1 MTLRRT
7 HGTHLATWVVTVLLV
22 VPLLGLSLWG
32 SWRLLFWGVVAAAP
46 HAHYGPA
53 AGMTTPGAM
62 PPGVDAM
69 LVGGWGT
76 SAGASLTVLVVV
88 GFLALVCILLA
99 VVALA
104 ERTEDTLAT
113 LEEAYVR
120 GELDD
125 EEYTRQRRVLAGERS
140 GRTS

>member
-1 MTLRRT
+1 MALRRT
-7 HGTHLATWVVTVLLV
+7 HGAHLAAWVVTVLLV

-53 AGMTTPGAM
+53 AGTTAPGAM

-69 LVGGWGT
+69 LVGGAGS
-76 SAGASLTVLVVV
+76 SAGVSLTMLVVV
-88 GFLALVCILLA
+88 GFLVLVCVLLA
-99 VVALA
+99 MSAVAA
-104 ERTEDTLAT
+104 RTDDALAT

-125 EEYTRQRRVLAGERS
+125 EEYTRRRRTLVGERP

>member
-1 MTLRRT
+1 MTPRRT
-7 HGTHLATWVVTVLLV
+7 HGAHLAAWVVTVLLV

-53 AGMTTPGAM
+53 AGTTVPGAM

-69 LVGGWGT
+69 LVGGPGS
-76 SAGASLTVLVVV
+76 SAGVSLAILVVV
-88 GFLALVCILLA
+88 GFLALVGILLA
-99 VVALA
+99 MVAFA
-104 ERTEDTLAT
+104 ARTDDALAT

-125 EEYTRQRRVLAGERS
+125 EEYTRLRRALDGERPC
-140 GRTS
+140 RTS